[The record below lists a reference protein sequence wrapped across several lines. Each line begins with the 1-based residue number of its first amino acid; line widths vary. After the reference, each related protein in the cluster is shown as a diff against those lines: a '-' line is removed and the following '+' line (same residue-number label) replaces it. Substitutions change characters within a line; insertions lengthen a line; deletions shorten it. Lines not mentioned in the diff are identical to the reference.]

1 MVYMDGSFTA
11 DIPRDRLTELFH
23 VTQTV
28 VSQVI
33 LTMNICIYLIL
44 L

>member
-1 MVYMDGSFTA
+1 MDGSFTA

-28 VSQVI
+28 VPQVI
-33 LTMNICIYLIL
+33 
-44 L
+44 